1 MMNMARSKAQEN
13 LEKTPA
19 KTALM
24 TRTMR
29 SVAVKII
36 LQASLTEEAKNV
48 KRKRSKLRVEI
59 RRSLRLNR
67 VHCTIRKWPWM
78 IEFS

>member
-1 MMNMARSKAQEN
+1 MNTVRSKAQEKKEN
-13 LEKTPA
+13 RE

-24 TRTMR
+24 TQTMR
-29 SVAVKII
+29 SAADKII
-36 LQASLTEEAKNV
+36 LQTDLMPVLLKKENK
-48 KRKRSKLRVEI
+48 KRRNNKLEI
-59 RRSLRLNR
+59 RRSLRLNL

>member
-1 MMNMARSKAQEN
+1 MNMARSKAQESP
-13 LEKTPA
+13 EAPG

-29 SVAVKII
+29 SAAVKII
-36 LQASLTEEAKNV
+36 LQTSLTEELKIV
-48 KRKRSKLRVEI
+48 KRNRSKLRVEI
-59 RRSLRLNR
+59 RRSLRLTR
-67 VHCTIRKWPWM
+67 VHCTIRKWPLM

>member
-1 MMNMARSKAQEN
+1 MNMARSKAQDN

-36 LQASLTEEAKNV
+36 LQASLMEEAKNV
-48 KRKRSKLRVEI
+48 KRKRSNLRVEI
-59 RRSLRLNR
+59 RRSLRLTR

>member
-1 MMNMARSKAQEN
+1 MKNTVRSKAQGRQESR
-13 LEKTPA
+13 E

-24 TRTMR
+24 TQTMR
-29 SVAVKII
+29 SAAVKII
-36 LQASLTEEAKNV
+36 LQASLMEEAKNV
-48 KRKRSKLRVEI
+48 KRKRSNLRVEI
-59 RRSLRLNR
+59 RRSLRLTR